1 MTTTTTTTTTAP
13 FSVISLDEA
22 GAAAAANGF
31 GLAAEPDP
39 DTGRRGR
46 VYIRR
51 DAGIESFGVNAFYQG
66 TSGAFVI
73 GEHDELGPA
82 GSGHEELYVV
92 VAGDC
97 AFTVDGE
104 EFDAPA
110 GTAVFVRDPA
120 TRRSARAKE
129 DGTIVLAVGGRPGEA
144 FKPGPIES
152 ISGFFRLYREKDYEG
167 ALAVLRSGL
176 ETNPGNPFILYNVAC
191 METLLGRGEEAL
203 EPLGEALTAW
213 PAYKELA
220 TNDEDLKPLRDDPRF
235 QALVS

>member
-1 MTTTTTTTTTAP
+1 MTTATTTTP
-13 FSVISLDEA
+13 FTVISLEEA

-31 GLAAEPDP
+31 GMGGPPDP
-39 DTGRRGR
+39 ETGRRGR

-51 DAGIESFGVNAFYQG
+51 DAGIESFGVNAFYQADG
-66 TSGAFVI
+66 GAFVI

-97 AFTVDGE
+97 SFTVGGE
-104 EFDAPA
+104 EFDAPG
-110 GTAVFVRDPA
+110 GTAIFVRDPA
-120 TRRSARAKE
+120 TKRSARAKE

-152 ISGFFRLYREKDYEG
+152 ISGFFRLYREQDYAG

-176 ETNPGNPFILYNVAC
+176 ETNPGNAFILYNVAC
-191 METLLGRGEEAL
+191 MEALVGRGEEAL
-203 EPLGEALTAW
+203 EPLAEALAAW

-220 TNDEDLKPLRDDPRF
+220 TNDDDFAALREDPRF

>member
-1 MTTTTTTTTTAP
+1 MTTTTTTTP
-13 FSVISLDEA
+13 FTVISLDEA

-31 GLAAEPDP
+31 GLGGEPDP

-51 DAGIESFGVNAFYQG
+51 DAGIESFGVNAFYQADG
-66 TSGAFVI
+66 GAFVI

-82 GSGHEELYVV
+82 GGGHEELYVV

-97 AFTVDGE
+97 TFTVDGE
-104 EFDAPA
+104 ELDAPV

-120 TRRSARAKE
+120 TKRSARAKE

-152 ISGFFRLYREKDYEG
+152 ISGFFRTYREKDYEG
-167 ALAVLRSGL
+167 ALGILRSGL
-176 ETNPGNPFILYNVAC
+176 ETNPGNAFILYNVAC
-191 METLLGRGEEAL
+191 METLLGHGEEAL
-203 EPLGEALTAW
+203 ETLAKALAAW

-220 TNDEDLKPLRDDPRF
+220 ANDEDLAPLRDDPRF

>member
-1 MTTTTTTTTTAP
+1 MTTATTTTP
-13 FSVISLDEA
+13 FTVISLEEA

-31 GLAAEPDP
+31 GMGGPPDP
-39 DTGRRGR
+39 ETGRRGR

-51 DAGIESFGVNAFYQG
+51 DAGIETFGVNAFYQADG
-66 TSGAFVI
+66 GAFVI

-97 AFTVDGE
+97 SFTVGGE
-104 EFDAPA
+104 EFDAPG
-110 GTAVFVRDPA
+110 GTAIFVRDPA
-120 TRRSARAKE
+120 TKRSARAKE

-152 ISGFFRLYREKDYEG
+152 ISGFFRLYREQDYAG

-176 ETNPGNPFILYNVAC
+176 ETNPGNAFILYNVAC
-191 METLLGRGEEAL
+191 MEALVGRGEEAL
-203 EPLGEALTAW
+203 EPLAEALAAW

-220 TNDEDLKPLRDDPRF
+220 TNDDDFAALRDDPRF

>member
-1 MTTTTTTTTTAP
+1 MTTATTTTP
-13 FSVISLDEA
+13 FTVISLEEA

-31 GLAAEPDP
+31 GMGGPPDP
-39 DTGRRGR
+39 ETGRRGR

-51 DAGIESFGVNAFYQG
+51 DAGIESFGVNAFYQADG
-66 TSGAFVI
+66 GAFVI

-97 AFTVDGE
+97 SFTVGGE
-104 EFDAPA
+104 EFDAPG
-110 GTAVFVRDPA
+110 GTAIFVRDPA
-120 TRRSARAKE
+120 TKRSARAKE

-144 FKPGPIES
+144 FKPGPMES
-152 ISGFFRLYREKDYEG
+152 ISGFFRLYREQDYAG

-176 ETNPGNPFILYNVAC
+176 ETNPGNAFILYNVAC
-191 METLLGRGEEAL
+191 MEALVGRGEEAL
-203 EPLGEALTAW
+203 EPLAEALAAW

-220 TNDEDLKPLRDDPRF
+220 TNDDDFAALRDDPRF

>member
-1 MTTTTTTTTTAP
+1 MATTTTP
-13 FSVISLDEA
+13 YSVISLGEA

-31 GLAAEPDP
+31 GIGGPPDP
-39 DTGRRGR
+39 DVGRRGR

-66 TSGAFVI
+66 ESGAFVVAD
-73 GEHDELGPA
+73 HDELGPA

-92 VAGDC
+92 LVGGCTFAIDGD
-97 AFTVDGE
+97 E
-104 EFDAPA
+104 LDAPV
-110 GTAVFVRDPA
+110 GTAVFVPDPA
-120 TRRSARAKE
+120 TKRSARAKE
-129 DGTIVLAVGGRPGEA
+129 DGTVVLTVGGRPGEA

-167 ALAVLRSGL
+167 SLAALRSGL
-176 ETNPGNPFILYNVAC
+176 EANPGNAFILYNVAC
-191 METLLGRGEEAL
+191 MESLLGHGEDAI
-203 EPLGEALTAW
+203 EPLSEALTAW

-220 TNDEDLKPLRDDPRF
+220 ASDEDLAPLRDDPRF

>member
-1 MTTTTTTTTTAP
+1 MTTATTTTQFT
-13 FSVISLDEA
+13 VISLEEA

-31 GLAAEPDP
+31 GMGGPPDP
-39 DTGRRGR
+39 ETGRRGR

-51 DAGIESFGVNAFYQG
+51 DAGIESFGVNAFYQADG
-66 TSGAFVI
+66 GAFVI

-97 AFTVDGE
+97 SFTVGGE
-104 EFDAPA
+104 EFDAPG
-110 GTAVFVRDPA
+110 GTAIFVRDPA
-120 TRRSARAKE
+120 TKRSARAKE

-152 ISGFFRLYREKDYEG
+152 ISGFFRLYREQDYAG

-176 ETNPGNPFILYNVAC
+176 ETNPGNAFILYNVAC
-191 METLLGRGEEAL
+191 MEALVGRGEEAL
-203 EPLGEALTAW
+203 EPLAEALAAW

-220 TNDEDLKPLRDDPRF
+220 TNDDDFAALREDPRF

>member
-1 MTTTTTTTTTAP
+1 MATATTTTP
-13 FSVISLDEA
+13 FTVISLEEA

-31 GLAAEPDP
+31 GMGGPPDP
-39 DTGRRGR
+39 ETGRRGR

-51 DAGIESFGVNAFYQG
+51 DAGIESFGVNAFYQADG
-66 TSGAFVI
+66 GAFVI

-97 AFTVDGE
+97 TFTVGGE
-104 EFDAPA
+104 ELDAPA
-110 GTAVFVRDPA
+110 GTAIFVRDPA
-120 TRRSARAKE
+120 TKRSARAKE

-152 ISGFFRLYREKDYEG
+152 ISGFFRLYREQDYAG

-176 ETNPGNPFILYNVAC
+176 ETNPGNAFILYNVAC
-191 METLLGRGEEAL
+191 MEALVGRGEEAL
-203 EPLGEALTAW
+203 EPLAEALAAW

-220 TNDEDLKPLRDDPRF
+220 TNDDDFAALRDDPRF

>member
-1 MTTTTTTTTTAP
+1 MATATTTTP
-13 FSVISLDEA
+13 FTVISLEEA

-31 GLAAEPDP
+31 GMGGPPDP
-39 DTGRRGR
+39 ETGRRGR

-51 DAGIESFGVNAFYQG
+51 DAGIESFGVNAFYQADG
-66 TSGAFVI
+66 GAFVI

-97 AFTVDGE
+97 SFAVGGE
-104 EFDAPA
+104 EFDAPG
-110 GTAVFVRDPA
+110 GTAIFVRDPA
-120 TRRSARAKE
+120 TKRSARAKE

-152 ISGFFRLYREKDYEG
+152 ISGFFRLYREQDYAG

-176 ETNPGNPFILYNVAC
+176 ETNPGNAFILYNVAC
-191 METLLGRGEEAL
+191 MEALVGRGEEAL
-203 EPLGEALTAW
+203 EPLAEALAAW

-220 TNDEDLKPLRDDPRF
+220 TNDDDFAALREDPRF

>member
-1 MTTTTTTTTTAP
+1 MTTATTTTP
-13 FSVISLDEA
+13 FTVISLEEA

-31 GLAAEPDP
+31 GMGGPPDP

-51 DAGIESFGVNAFYQG
+51 DAGIESFGVNAFYQADG
-66 TSGAFVI
+66 GAFVI

-92 VAGDC
+92 VSGDC
-97 AFTVDGE
+97 AFTVGGE
-104 EFDAPA
+104 ELDAPA
-110 GTAVFVRDPA
+110 GTAIFVRDPA
-120 TRRSARAKE
+120 TKRSARAKE

-152 ISGFFRLYREKDYEG
+152 ISGFFRLYREQDYAG

-176 ETNPGNPFILYNVAC
+176 ETNPGNAFILYNVAC
-191 METLLGRGEEAL
+191 MEALVGRGEEAL
-203 EPLGEALTAW
+203 KPLAEALAAW

-220 TNDEDLKPLRDDPRF
+220 TNDDDFAALRDDPRF

>member
-1 MTTTTTTTTTAP
+1 MATTTP
-13 FSVISLDEA
+13 LSVISLDEA

-31 GLAAEPDP
+31 GMGGPPDP

-51 DAGIESFGVNAFYQG
+51 DAGLESFGVNAFYQADG
-66 TSGAFVI
+66 GAFVI

-97 AFTVDGE
+97 TFTVGGDELG
-104 EFDAPA
+104 APA
-110 GTAVFVRDPA
+110 GTAVVVRDPA
-120 TRRSARAKE
+120 TKRSARAKE

-152 ISGFFRLYREKDYEG
+152 ISGFFRLYREKEYEE

-176 ETNPGNPFILYNVAC
+176 ETNPGNAFILYNVAC
-191 METLLGRGEEAL
+191 MEALLGRGEEAL
-203 EPLGEALTAW
+203 EPLAEALAAW

-220 TNDEDLKPLRDDPRF
+220 MNDEDFAPLRDDPRF
-235 QALVS
+235 EALVS

>member
-1 MTTTTTTTTTAP
+1 MATATTTTP
-13 FSVISLDEA
+13 FTVISLEEA

-31 GLAAEPDP
+31 GMGGPPDP
-39 DTGRRGR
+39 ETGRRGR

-51 DAGIESFGVNAFYQG
+51 DAGIESFGVNAFYQADG
-66 TSGAFVI
+66 GAFVI

-97 AFTVDGE
+97 SFTVGGE
-104 EFDAPA
+104 EFDAPG
-110 GTAVFVRDPA
+110 GTAIFVRDPA
-120 TRRSARAKE
+120 TKRSARAKE

-152 ISGFFRLYREKDYEG
+152 ISGFFRLYREQDYAG

-176 ETNPGNPFILYNVAC
+176 ETNPGNAFILYNVAC
-191 METLLGRGEEAL
+191 MEALVGRGEEAL
-203 EPLGEALTAW
+203 EPLAEALAAW

-220 TNDEDLKPLRDDPRF
+220 TNDDDFAALRDDPRF

>member
-1 MTTTTTTTTTAP
+1 MTTATTTTP
-13 FSVISLDEA
+13 FTVISLEEA

-31 GLAAEPDP
+31 GMGGPPDP

-51 DAGIESFGVNAFYQG
+51 DAGIESFGVNAFYQADG
-66 TSGAFVI
+66 GAFVI

-92 VAGDC
+92 VSGDC
-97 AFTVDGE
+97 TFTVGGE
-104 EFDAPA
+104 ELDAPA
-110 GTAVFVRDPA
+110 GTAIFVRDPA
-120 TRRSARAKE
+120 TKRSARAKE

-152 ISGFFRLYREKDYEG
+152 ISGFFRLYREQDYAG

-176 ETNPGNPFILYNVAC
+176 ETNPGNAFILYNVAC
-191 METLLGRGEEAL
+191 MEALVGRGEEAL
-203 EPLGEALTAW
+203 EPLAEALAAW

-220 TNDEDLKPLRDDPRF
+220 TNDDDFTALRDDPRF